1 MNWAV
6 LNEQNQIVTIVTAP
20 RGKLP
25 PGCRFV
31 REDEIPAD
39 ARRAPEPTPDP
50 ESPEAQKARLAALE
64 EKISQLEALLGRL
77 GVKP

>member
-31 REDEIPAD
+31 REDEIPAG
-39 ARRAPEPTPDP
+39 AQLAPVPQPDTD
-50 ESPEAQKARLAALE
+50 SPEAQKARLAAIE
-64 EKISQLEALLGRL
+64 EKAARLEAALKRL
-77 GVKP
+77 GVDH